1 MKLCSRTVS
10 ISSVVLSATTS
21 LIYDIWYFYL
31 TAECPECDKKFSRVA
46 SLKAHLMVHERD
58 ESIICPECGDEFG
71 VQVNQYTYLFRSRGN
86 FPSLSGMTFII
97 APLTD

>member
-1 MKLCSRTVS
+1 
-10 ISSVVLSATTS
+10 
-21 LIYDIWYFYL
+21 
-31 TAECPECDKKFSRVA
+31 
-46 SLKAHLMVHERD
+46 MVHERD

-97 APLTD
+97 ASLTD